1 MNSFSLLLRSAR
13 LFLRTQIN
21 ETMMKKFVMI
31 ALMALPVLASAQDK
45 TAAVAPAAKQQ
56 ENKFAIT
63 NPEIIFLELIIGT
76 NPAGA
81 QTIRADFGREILASL
96 SDKEL
101 IKQLSEMRSMVF
113 PTVPDAMNYL
123 SSLGYKFQQNYVTY
137 DKENKPEATH
147 MVFEKRM
154 PRRSPEAKPRPEGA
168 NPAEEGTKTAPAN
181 GPQPKIAPK
190 ESKKK

>member
-1 MNSFSLLLRSAR
+1 
-13 LFLRTQIN
+13 
-21 ETMMKKFVMI
+21 
-31 ALMALPVLASAQDK
+31 
-45 TAAVAPAAKQQ
+45 
-56 ENKFAIT
+56 
-63 NPEIIFLELIIGT
+63 
-76 NPAGA
+76 
-81 QTIRADFGREILASL
+81 
-96 SDKEL
+96 L
-101 IKQLSEMRSMVF
+101 IKQLSEMRSLVF

-154 PRRSPEAKPRPEGA
+154 ARRSPEAKPRPEGTK
-168 NPAEEGTKTAPAN
+168 PAEDGVKPAAAS

>member
-1 MNSFSLLLRSAR
+1 
-13 LFLRTQIN
+13 
-21 ETMMKKFVMI
+21 MMKKFVLI
-31 ALMALPVLASAQDK
+31 ALMAMPVLVSAQDK
-45 TAAVAPAAKQQ
+45 TAAIAPANKPQ
-56 ENKFAIT
+56 ESKFAIS
-63 NPEIIFLELIIGT
+63 NPEIIFLELIIST

-81 QTIRADFGREILASL
+81 QTIRADFGREILSSL

-101 IKQLSEMRSMVF
+101 IKQLAEMRSVVF

-123 SSLGYKFQQNYVTY
+123 TSLGYKFQQNYVTY

-154 PRRSPEAKPRPEGA
+154 PRRQMEAKPRPEGSK
-168 NPAEEGTKTAPAN
+168 PAEDGTKTEPTN
-181 GPQPKIAPK
+181 GPTPKIAPK

>member
-1 MNSFSLLLRSAR
+1 
-13 LFLRTQIN
+13 
-21 ETMMKKFVMI
+21 MKKFVMI
-31 ALMALPVLASAQDK
+31 ALMAMPVLAFSQDK
-45 TAAVAPAAKQQ
+45 TVAVAPAAKAQ
-56 ENKFAIT
+56 ENKFAIA

-76 NPAGA
+76 NPAGV

-101 IKQLSEMRSMVF
+101 IKQLSEMRSLVF

-154 PRRSPEAKPRPEGA
+154 ARRSPEAKPRPEGTK
-168 NPAEEGTKTAPAN
+168 PAEDGVKPAPAS

>member
-1 MNSFSLLLRSAR
+1 
-13 LFLRTQIN
+13 
-21 ETMMKKFVMI
+21 MMKKFVMI
-31 ALMALPVLASAQDK
+31 ALMAMPVLAFAQDK
-45 TAAVAPAAKQQ
+45 TTGVTPAAKAP
-56 ENKFAIT
+56 ENKFAIA
-63 NPEIIFLELIIGT
+63 NPEIIFLELIIST

-101 IKQLSEMRSMVF
+101 IKQLSEMRSLVF

-137 DKENKPEATH
+137 DKENKPDATH

-154 PRRSPEAKPRPEGA
+154 PRRQPDAKPRPEGA
-168 NPAEEGTKTAPAN
+168 KPAEGDNTKEKPAPA
-181 GPQPKIAPK
+181 PQPKLAPK
-190 ESKKK
+190 EQKKK

>member
-1 MNSFSLLLRSAR
+1 
-13 LFLRTQIN
+13 
-21 ETMMKKFVMI
+21 MMKKFVI
-31 ALMALPVLASAQDK
+31 VALMALPTLAFAQDK
-45 TAAVAPAAKQQ
+45 TGTVAPAAKPQ
-56 ENKFAIT
+56 ENKFAIA

-76 NPAGA
+76 NPAGV
-81 QTIRADFGREILASL
+81 QTIRADFGREIIASL

-154 PRRSPEAKPRPEGA
+154 PRRQPEAKPRPEGA
-168 NPAEEGTKTAPAN
+168 KPAEEGSKPAPAP
-181 GPQPKIAPK
+181 GPQPKITPK

>member
-1 MNSFSLLLRSAR
+1 M
-13 LFLRTQIN
+13 RTLIK
-21 ETMMKKFVMI
+21 ETMMKKFVI
-31 ALMALPVLASAQDK
+31 VALMALPSLAFAQDK
-45 TAAVAPAAKQQ
+45 AGAVAPASKPQD
-56 ENKFAIT
+56 NKFAIA
-63 NPEIIFLELIIGT
+63 NPEIIFLELIVGT
-76 NPAGA
+76 NPAGV

-154 PRRSPEAKPRPEGA
+154 PRRQPEAKPRPEGA
-168 NPAEEGTKTAPAN
+168 KPAEEGAKPAPSP
-181 GPQPKIAPK
+181 GPQPKITPK

>member
-1 MNSFSLLLRSAR
+1 
-13 LFLRTQIN
+13 
-21 ETMMKKFVMI
+21 MMKKFVII
-31 ALMALPVLASAQDK
+31 ALMALPTLAFAQDK
-45 TAAVAPAAKQQ
+45 TGTVAPAAKPQ
-56 ENKFAIT
+56 ENKFAIA

-76 NPAGA
+76 NPAGV

-101 IKQLSEMRSMVF
+101 IKQLSEMRSLVF
-113 PTVPDAMNYL
+113 PTVPDAINYL

-154 PRRSPEAKPRPEGA
+154 PRRQPEAKPRPEGA
-168 NPAEEGTKTAPAN
+168 KPAEEGSKPAPAP
-181 GPQPKIAPK
+181 GPQPKITPK

>member
-1 MNSFSLLLRSAR
+1 
-13 LFLRTQIN
+13 
-21 ETMMKKFVMI
+21 MKKFVI
-31 ALMALPVLASAQDK
+31 VALMALPTLAFAQDK
-45 TAAVAPAAKQQ
+45 TGTVAPAAKPQ
-56 ENKFAIT
+56 ENKFAIA

-76 NPAGA
+76 NPAGV
-81 QTIRADFGREILASL
+81 QTIRADFGREIIASL

-154 PRRSPEAKPRPEGA
+154 PRRQPEAKPRPEGA
-168 NPAEEGTKTAPAN
+168 KPAEEGSKPAPAP
-181 GPQPKIAPK
+181 GPQPKITPK

>member
-1 MNSFSLLLRSAR
+1 
-13 LFLRTQIN
+13 
-21 ETMMKKFVMI
+21 MKKFVMI
-31 ALMALPVLASAQDK
+31 ALMAMPVLALSQDK
-45 TAAVAPAAKQQ
+45 TVAVAPAAKAQ
-56 ENKFAIT
+56 ENKFAIA

-76 NPAGA
+76 NPAGV

-101 IKQLSEMRSMVF
+101 IKQLSEMRSLVF

-154 PRRSPEAKPRPEGA
+154 ARRSPEAKPRPEGVK
-168 NPAEEGTKTAPAN
+168 PAEEGVKPAPAS
-181 GPQPKIAPK
+181 GPQPKVAPK

>member
-1 MNSFSLLLRSAR
+1 
-13 LFLRTQIN
+13 
-21 ETMMKKFVMI
+21 MMKKFVMI
-31 ALMALPVLASAQDK
+31 ALMAMPVLAFAQDK
-45 TAAVAPAAKQQ
+45 TTAVAPAAKAP
-56 ENKFAIT
+56 ENKFAIA
-63 NPEIIFLELIIGT
+63 NPEIIFLELIIST

-101 IKQLSEMRSMVF
+101 IKQLSEMRSLVF

-137 DKENKPEATH
+137 DKENKPDATH

-154 PRRSPEAKPRPEGA
+154 PRRQPEAKPRPDGA
-168 NPAEEGTKTAPAN
+168 KPAEGDNTKEKPTQ
-181 GPQPKIAPK
+181 GPQPKLAPK
-190 ESKKK
+190 EQKKK